1 MRASSRL
8 RGPGTRR
15 TVRAMPSHE
24 SSGLHGRVPA
34 AANAA
39 LRAELVHHARR
50 LRPLGL
56 ATGTSGNLS
65 VRVPG
70 GMLITPSG
78 VDYDALRP
86 EDLVTVAEDGT
97 WEHALSPS
105 SEWRMHRAIYQ
116 ARPQAG
122 AVVHG
127 HPTYATVLAIRR
139 MEIPPLHYMIA
150 AAGGST
156 IRCAPYHTYGTE
168 ALSQAAL
175 QALADRKACLL
186 ANHGLL
192 VFERDLPRATW
203 LAREVETLAQQY
215 VMSLTLGGPV
225 LLDEAE
231 IARVVE
237 KFASYGLRPS
247 SDTFDGER

>member
-1 MRASSRL
+1 MLRFDRSPVSR
-8 RGPGTRR
+8 
-15 TVRAMPSHE
+15 VRVIRMH
-24 SSGLHGRVPA
+24 GLKG
-34 AANAA
+34 
-39 LRAELVHHARR
+39 
-50 LRPLGL
+50 G
-56 ATGTSGNLS
+56 
-65 VRVPG
+65 RVPG

-97 WEHALSPS
+97 WQHALAPS

-150 AAGGST
+150 AAGGPT

-192 VFERDLPRATW
+192 AFERDLARAMW

-237 KFASYGLRPS
+237 KFASYGLRP
-247 SDTFDGER
+247 TGGTTDGER